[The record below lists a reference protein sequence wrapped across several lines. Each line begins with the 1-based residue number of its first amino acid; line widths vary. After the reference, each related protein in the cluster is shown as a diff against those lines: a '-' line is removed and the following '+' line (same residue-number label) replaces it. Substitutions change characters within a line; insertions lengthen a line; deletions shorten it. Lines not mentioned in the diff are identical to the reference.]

1 MIYDT
6 LHVALLS
13 SIAADERSTNAAI
26 ARYVLEQGVHIGDLT
41 VRGLADACHVGTGTV
56 SRFCREVGFASFDDM
71 REALCST
78 DRSFE
83 RVSIE
88 ELTRAAS
95 KAMLDV
101 TRTVNA
107 DALESLARDVIAY
120 DKVSAFG
127 LLKGQAAATC
137 LQVDL
142 IMQGKYI
149 DTCVSYAEQIE
160 RLGSAGR
167 DELFVVFSYTGSYF
181 DSERLRESLYRLD
194 RPRIWMVCGRG
205 VSVPEPVYATLSF
218 ETDFGRLGHP
228 YQLQLVASMVAQAYA
243 RLCEEVGEA
252 AQ

>member
-26 ARYVLEQGVHIGDLT
+26 ARYVLEQGVDIGDLT

-56 SRFCREVGFASFDDM
+56 SRFCREVGFANFDEM
-71 REALCST
+71 REALCSV

-83 RVSIE
+83 RAGTE
-88 ELTRAAS
+88 ELVRAAS
-95 KAMLDV
+95 GAMLDAA
-101 TRTVNA
+101 RTVNA
-107 DALESLARDVIAY
+107 KALESLARDVLSY

-149 DTCVSYAEQIE
+149 DTCVSFAEQIE
-160 RLGSAGR
+160 RLRSAGR
-167 DELFVVFSYTGSYF
+167 DDLFVVFSYTGSYF
-181 DSERLRESLYRLD
+181 DSERLREDLRRLD

-218 ETDFGRLGHP
+218 QTDFGRLGHP
-228 YQLQLVASMVAQAYA
+228 YQLQMAASMVAHEFA
-243 RLCEEVGEA
+243 RVCEEAGEA
-252 AQ
+252 S

>member
-56 SRFCREVGFASFDDM
+56 SRFCREVGFANFDEM
-71 REALCST
+71 REALCSA

-83 RVSIE
+83 RAGTE
-88 ELTRAAS
+88 ELVRAAS
-95 KAMLDV
+95 GAMFDV
-101 TRTVNA
+101 TRTVDA
-107 DALESLARDVIAY
+107 EALESLARDVLAY
-120 DKVSAFG
+120 SKVSAFG

-142 IMQGKYI
+142 IMQGKFV
-149 DTCVSYAEQIE
+149 DTCVSFAEQIE
-160 RLGSAGR
+160 RLRSAGR

-181 DSERLRESLYRLD
+181 DSERLCEGLHRLD

-205 VSVPEPVYATLSF
+205 VPVPEPVYATLNF
-218 ETDFGRLGHP
+218 QTDFGRLGHP
-228 YQLQLVASMVAQAYA
+228 YQLQMAASMVAQACA
-243 RLCEEVGEA
+243 RLQEAGEGS
-252 AQ
+252 Q